1 MNDMAGDWIK
11 VQHVTPDK
19 PEVWQI
25 ADRLGIDPDAVV
37 GKLIRVWIW
46 ADQQTTGG
54 TCNAPSVTKALLDR
68 VAGVTQFCAAMID
81 AGWLEET
88 ETGIEFRNFD
98 RHNGTSAKK
107 RAQGSNRAAASRN
120 RNANVTHEA
129 LQKRYQRREEKR
141 RDNIGDASAS
151 CVEPAKQAATP
162 AARKPAWL
170 ICEDI
175 AEAYCTFQT
184 NGTVKEWLLP
194 YSKLDEWRRAFPG
207 VNVEQEVNR
216 ARQWLIDNRD
226 RRKTC
231 SGMLKFLNT
240 WLTKAQNDG
249 RTAGIRSGGRGQAVG
264 RAEQRERRHAAAFRQ
279 VFGDDDTAE
288 ESGPGTCQI
297 VQRKIGDGTDTARGA
312 HVDGSIDDLP
322 F

>member
-1 MNDMAGDWIK
+1 MSLPWIK
-11 VQHVTPDK
+11 IETGLLNK
-19 PEVWQI
+19 PEVM
-25 ADRLGIDPDAVV
+25 RLAGLLNLTEHAVV
-37 GKLIRVWIW
+37 GHLVAFWSWVDANLSR
-46 ADQQTTGG
+46 DCPDTTG
-54 TCNAPSVTKALLDR
+54 TKRGLDR
-68 VAGVTQFCAAMID
+68 VAGVDGFTDAMVHV
-81 AGWLEET
+81 GWLEFDGEHVS
-88 ETGIEFRNFD
+88 IPNFEY
-98 RHNGTSAKK
+98 HLSQSAKT
-107 RAQGSNRAAASRN
+107 RATEARKKQRQRARAGSSGTD
-120 RNANVTHEA
+120 VP
-129 LQKRYQRREEKR
+129 LPSGQKGGPDKR
-141 RDNIGDASAS
+141 RGEENNNRDASAS

>member
-120 RNANVTHEA
+120 RNANVTQEA
-129 LQKRYQRREEKR
+129 LQKRDQRREEKR
-141 RDNIGDASAS
+141 RDSISA
-151 CVEPAKQAATP
+151 AAEVHIP
-162 AARKPAWL
+162 DKMNNDQCKAALERWCDYLDEKGWWESSPRQNDIQLEAFWQRAARMGADGF
-170 ICEDI
+170 CEAVELAI
-175 AEAYCTFQT
+175 A
-184 NGTVKEWLLP
+184 
-194 YSKLDEWRRAFPG
+194 
-207 VNVEQEVNR
+207 
-216 ARQWLIDNRD
+216 
-226 RRKTC
+226 
-231 SGMLKFLNT
+231 SGWKNL
-240 WLTKAQNDG
+240 Q
-249 RTAGIRSGGRGQAVG
+249 
-264 RAEQRERRHAAAFRQ
+264 
-279 VFGDDDTAE
+279 
-288 ESGPGTCQI
+288 P
-297 VQRKIGDGTDTARGA
+297 ARGA
-312 HVDGSIDDLP
+312 SSKRKPESQDAWTRVNAICLEHRADAAERERLLGDDFETFRACGGFSRWSAGNTFERSAMAADFLALKGAAK
-322 F
+322 